1 MPGDLLRYVGG
12 PQPYSSWWLW
22 LGVLL
27 VVIVIGWYVLVFV
40 ATMSTSRLRQIP
52 VVGDLQGR
60 LMRRRFAATIRRI
73 GERRRRGEL
82 SDAGA
87 YDAMN
92 HAVRS
97 FLHQATG
104 VRAQYLQVH
113 EIAAGALAPA
123 APLIAALRDARY
135 DTTAHP
141 DADRLGETAEE
152 LIRSWS

>member
-1 MPGDLLRYVGG
+1 MPGDLLRFVGG

-27 VVIVIGWYVLVFV
+27 IVIVIGWYVVVFV
-40 ATMSTSRLRQIP
+40 ATMPTSRLRQMP
-52 VVGDLQGR
+52 AVGDLHGR
-60 LMRRRFAATIRRI
+60 LMRRRFAGAIRRI
-73 GERRRRGEL
+73 AERRRRGEL

-92 HAVRS
+92 HALRS

-104 VRAQYLQVH
+104 VPAQYLQVD

-123 APLIAALRDARY
+123 APVIAALRDARY
-135 DTTAHP
+135 DTTAQQ
-141 DADRLGETAEE
+141 DVDRLGEAAEE
-152 LIRSWS
+152 LIRSWT